1 MLNITR
7 IQAKWIL
14 QSYAPIRGHGRIDK
28 HKAVILE
35 TLSILRGQPVTIS
48 CNCELGAISRITNN
62 MFEQY
67 QSEIETLAAEPVIEN
82 EGSNEEPKAKGKPRR
97 KV

>member
-48 CNCELGAISRITNN
+48 CNCELGAIS
-62 MFEQY
+62 
-67 QSEIETLAAEPVIEN
+67 AAEPVIEN